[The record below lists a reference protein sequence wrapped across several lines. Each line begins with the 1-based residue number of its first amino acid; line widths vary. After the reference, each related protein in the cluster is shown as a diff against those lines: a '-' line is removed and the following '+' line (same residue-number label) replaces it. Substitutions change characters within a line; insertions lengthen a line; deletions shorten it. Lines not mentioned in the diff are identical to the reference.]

1 MKNLKLFHK
10 FLLSFGIILLLIVTI
25 GIAYLLSANRLS
37 GVTDVYATQSIPA
50 VKEMWALRRNV
61 LSTQRYALETIVADN
76 MDDFSTTQN
85 DLETERQKINEGID
99 KLLVLTPPYKE
110 ELEEIKTLLGD
121 AGQYREQ
128 IVAEAQKLTDEGKAK
143 AYDIYQ
149 NSYEP
154 AFVKAAD
161 AIVALQ
167 AQLDTAIENQYT
179 RSVNTQNT
187 AIVIVIV
194 LVSATLA
201 VSAFITVSLTKSI
214 IHPVKEI
221 KDAMNAFSKGEFS
234 KAKITYESKDEM
246 GDVCNSARELV
257 QHIERMVDDL
267 SDGLQGIS
275 KGNFTVQSSDDNM
288 YVGNFAPLAVS
299 TYKILDSLSE
309 TIRKIGMAADQVAS
323 GADQVSGGAQ
333 ALSQGATEQA
343 SSVQELSATLSE
355 ISNQVNQNAENALK
369 ARKEAEKVNE
379 EVQTSNEQM
388 RDMIAAMGDI
398 SGKSN
403 EIGKIIKAI
412 EDIAFQTNIL
422 ALNAAVEAARAGVAG
437 KGFAVVADEVRNLA
451 QKSSEAASN
460 TTLLIEETV
469 QAVNRGV
476 SIANNTAE
484 SMQNVVKDVAQA
496 VALIDEIAQ
505 ASEDQ
510 AVAVTQVTT
519 GIEQISSVVQTN
531 SATAEQSAAA
541 SEELSGQAALMKE
554 LVSVFKLVDNGYETS
569 LVDSNS
575 MGAYPSSAQS
585 VSNEFDTMGSG
596 KY

>member
-10 FLLSFGIILLLIVTI
+10 FLLSFGIILFLIVTI
-25 GIAYLLSANRLS
+25 AVAYLLSANRLS

-85 DLETERQKINEGID
+85 DLETERQKIKEGID

-154 AFVKAAD
+154 AFAKAAD

-201 VSAFITVSLTKSI
+201 VSAFITVCLTKSI

-221 KDAMNAFSKGEFS
+221 KDAMDAFSKGEFS